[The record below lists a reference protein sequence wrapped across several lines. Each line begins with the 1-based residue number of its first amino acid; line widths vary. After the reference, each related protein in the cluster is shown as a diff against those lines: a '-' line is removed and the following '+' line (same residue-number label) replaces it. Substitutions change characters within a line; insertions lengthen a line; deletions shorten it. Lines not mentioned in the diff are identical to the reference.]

1 MLNNSNSPEP
11 FEIRFD
17 PCFLHRCFFNH
28 QISFGFLFT
37 LITMTRELPN
47 HVKFFKLLLQWIFLS
62 YRKYF
67 HTNCFQSSIII
78 SFPDSATCVYTNSKF
93 LEFLQM
99 HHLFSLILF
108 MHYSYCIDFCQAQ
121 SSCSFSSTELALL
134 SQNDTRHPSLTRH
147 PE

>member
-1 MLNNSNSPEP
+1 M
-11 FEIRFD
+11 

-78 SFPDSATCVYTNSKF
+78 SFPDSATCV
-93 LEFLQM
+93 QM

-134 SQNDTRHPSLTRH
+134 SQNDTRHSPVTRNSIFWVSQETEILFVN
-147 PE
+147 PDR